1 MNWRAVL
8 RLAAFAL
15 LVLAIAPPQWV
26 LLRLHR
32 GPHARLLPRAFHR
45 AACRIFGLRVQASG
59 APSQGRTVFAANHL
73 SHLDVMVLG
82 SLLDASFVAKDE
94 IDGWPVLGWLT
105 RLQQT
110 VFVSR
115 DPRAARAVTA
125 ALREALASGRSLVLF
140 PEGTSSD
147 GRDVLPFKSSAFV
160 LFGEPGM
167 QDVCLQP
174 VTVELLAVAGRDSG
188 EGFDRDL
195 YAYHGDA
202 SLGPHL
208 LRFLGSRGARV
219 GVRFHPPIEV
229 PKDFDRKALAQLVR
243 ERVVSGLAPSDPGA
257 ALAPAPAH
265 AASCR
270 AAPAAITAR

>member
-1 MNWRAVL
+1 MNWRAAL
-8 RLAAFAL
+8 RLGAFAL
-15 LVLAIAPPQWV
+15 LVVATAPLQWL

-32 GPHARLLPRAFHR
+32 GRRAGLLPRAFHR
-45 AACRIFGLRVQASG
+45 AACRIFGLRVEASG
-59 APSQGRTVFAANHL
+59 APSPGRTVFVANHL

-94 IDGWPVLGWLT
+94 IDGWPVLGWLA

-115 DPRAARAVTA
+115 DPRAARAVTV
-125 ALREALASGRSLVLF
+125 ALRNALASGRSLVLF

-160 LFGEPGM
+160 LFGEAGM
-167 QDVCLQP
+167 ENVGLQP
-174 VTVELLAVAGRDSG
+174 VTVELLAVAGRGRDD
-188 EGFDRDL
+188 GFDRDL

-202 SLGPHL
+202 SLGPHM

-219 GVRFHPPIEV
+219 GVRFHTPIEAPQV
-229 PKDFDRKALAQLVR
+229 LDRKALAQRVR
-243 ERVVSGLAPSDPGA
+243 ERVVSGLTYRAAGA
-257 ALAPAPAH
+257 DSVAAQAPARPD
-265 AASCR
+265 
-270 AAPAAITAR
+270 PPTATAVH